1 LYDDLLKLEG
11 LLNEKLADVDEK
23 RQEILKFFF
32 EMKKT
37 LWKMGLIGENVG
49 NYNQAIIE
57 FLKTTADFDMLK
69 GELAKQLEEV
79 RKTKELILNRKM
91 GVLGKEIYKVEGV
104 K

>member
-69 GELAKQLEEV
+69 GELAKPLEEV
-79 RKTKELILNRKM
+79 